1 MAETDR
7 WWTAPALR
15 GELDAIL
22 GLLNAARASAKLDEE
37 RAARKFCD
45 ALNRAW
51 NARARLA
58 GAAAPESDWPRL
70 KALVCG
76 LPRDDALALLRSA
89 PLAEL
94 VAIDPPILNHRKLL
108 ERGLLG
114 SVEEIPEQVRRE
126 AGEAHVKLGRRLDG
140 LPDTPTDE
148 ELRQALVRLAELLY
162 VIRSNLQHGEKFA
175 SADPARVARDR
186 VIAEK
191 AVAALELFFDLLLAR
206 PSTSLAAY
214 GALAPGGEFH
224 GELAGVG
231 GNWAPGVVHGQ
242 LRDGPFPLLVQT
254 PAGGAI
260 PVQLLRGAAGL
271 PDLWTRLDELEGAS
285 YSRVLAPVETEQGE
299 LVVANLYA
307 VAH

>member
-1 MAETDR
+1 M
-7 WWTAPALR
+7 P
-15 GELDAIL
+15 
-22 GLLNAARASAKLDEE
+22 RASAKLDEE

-58 GAAAPESDWPRL
+58 GDAAPESDWPRL
-70 KALVCG
+70 KALFCG
-76 LPRDDALALLRSA
+76 LPREDALALLRSA

-94 VAIDPPILNHRKLL
+94 MAIDPPILNHRKLL

-114 SVEEIPEQVRRE
+114 SVEEIPQPVRRE
-126 AGEAHVKLGRRLDG
+126 AGEAHVKLRCRLEA

-148 ELRQALVRLAELLY
+148 ELHQALVRLADLVY

-175 SADPARVARDR
+175 SSDPARVARDR

-191 AVAALELFFDLLLAR
+191 AVDVLELFFDLLLAR
-206 PSTSLAAY
+206 PSISLAAY
-214 GALAPGGEFH
+214 GALAPGGAFH
-224 GELAGVG
+224 AELVGAGG
-231 GNWAPGVVHGQ
+231 QWAPGVVHGQ
-242 LRDGPFPLLVQT
+242 LRDGPLQLLVQT

-260 PVQLLRGAAGL
+260 PVQLLHGADGL
-271 PDLWTRLDELEGAS
+271 PVLWTRLDELEGAS
-285 YSRVLAPVETEQGE
+285 YSRVLAAVETEQGE

-307 VAH
+307 AAG